1 MITCDHCRNELAEH
15 ALGHLP
21 AESAAAVDAH
31 LAACPVCRHEAAA
44 LVAAWSAL
52 PMTLEPAMPPSE
64 LFDRI
69 ASQLDDRP
77 PQERG
82 RSSSPRMTAQ
92 TSPRS
97 TLSSKQRVA
106 SYALAASIFV
116 GLTASFV
123 HLIRPASDDARQS
136 AHLEQLAQEYRELL
150 AREQKRPA
158 SSEFRLV
165 QMNGPTAAK
174 AFVIWDLP
182 GEQWH
187 VHVTGLPPVPAGQA
201 YQLWALT
208 KSTPLPGPT
217 FEPNA
222 DGVGSVIGRF
232 PGLAPG
238 DGVRAAVTVEPAG
251 GSQRPTGPPRLE
263 AEL

>member
-21 AESAAAVDAH
+21 AEIAAAVDSH

-52 PMTLEPAMPPSE
+52 PMTLEPAVPPRE

-69 ASQLDDRP
+69 ASRLDDWGP
-77 PQERG
+77 HEREG
-82 RSSSPRMTAQ
+82 SSSPRVVTQ
-92 TSPRS
+92 TSARS

-116 GLTASFV
+116 ALTASFV
-123 HLIRPASDDARQS
+123 HMIRPASDDARQS
-136 AHLEQLAQEYRELL
+136 AHLEELAQEYRELL

-165 QMNGPTAAK
+165 QMKGPTAAK

-208 KSTPLPGPT
+208 KSNPLPGPT
-217 FEPNA
+217 FEPNV
-222 DGVGSVIGRF
+222 DGVGSVVGGF
-232 PGLAPG
+232 PGLSPG
-238 DGVRAAVTVEPAG
+238 DGVRAAVTLEPAG
-251 GSQRPTGPPRLE
+251 GSPHPTGAPLLE
-263 AEL
+263 ANL